1 MPKTPRAGAKT
12 PPGSSE
18 PFRLFTAKEVKK
30 MARKITLKDVV
41 PALWEGLHL
50 AEGEET
56 RTLSRA
62 VFERIMRGRE
72 IIGTKAVME
81 RMWLTL
87 QDSGLARL
95 SPYTN
100 STVTIR
106 VVEWRDYLIRNQL
119 DKDVDLGIWANRA
132 YTHAYNSKSAT
143 EEGVQ

>member
-1 MPKTPRAGAKT
+1 
-12 PPGSSE
+12 
-18 PFRLFTAKEVKK
+18 

-56 RTLSRA
+56 RTFSRA

-100 STVTIR
+100 STVTIK
-106 VVEWRDYLIRNQL
+106 VVEWRDYLTRNQL

-143 EEGVQ
+143 EEGAQ